1 MQITNFAP
9 NYNNQTSFSANVK
22 NSAVLKNVIEHAGD
36 HELSR
41 FNSALDAMKERFDG
55 KVFDFVEMII
65 NSSHKLCMDDV
76 IKNPSKGTLMSW
88 HSSDLAEGK
97 SFQELYKGA
106 LEKANNILLKKYPT
120 EIKEKSR
127 EISLAEIY
135 SKLI

>member
-9 NYNNQTSFSANVK
+9 NYSNQTTFNANVK

-36 HELSR
+36 YELSR

-76 IKNPSKGTLMSW
+76 IKNPGRGSLMSW
-88 HSSDLAEGK
+88 HSSDLTEGK
-97 SFQELYKGA
+97 NAQELYKGA
-106 LEKANNILLKKYPT
+106 LEKANNILLRKYPT
-120 EIKEKSR
+120 EVKQNPR